1 MMQLI
6 VAPTAAYKLSPNHSI
21 GISPLLAYQR
31 FKVDG
36 LQAFTGFSSTPAAV
50 TDQGYDSS
58 TGWGV
63 HIGWMG
69 KVSDTVTLGA
79 AYASKMSMG
88 KFDKYRG
95 LFAEQG
101 GFDIPDYNVG
111 IAVAARSQWHSMSSR
126 STIDV
131 RSVGNSYQQLELH
144 GHPLG
149 SAMVPAY
156 AGPDRVQAGPGTRVQ
171 QNLTRAGVR
180 YGRRPFATTST
191 A

>member
-101 GFDIPDYNVG
+101 GFDIPDCNVN
-111 IAVAARSQWHSMSSR
+111 IAVAATSQWHLTSNKSI
-126 STIDV
+126 IDV
-131 RSVGNSYQQLELH
+131 RSVANSHQQPEH
-144 GHPLG
+144 HCQPLG

-156 AGPDRVQAGPGTRVQ
+156 VGPDRGQTGPGTRIQ
-171 QNLTRAGVR
+171 QNLARAELQ
-180 YGRRPFATTST
+180 YGRRRFMTTST
-191 A
+191 T